1 MNPGKRCY
9 GNLETSHLIFGKN
22 GGDGVKTAGLY
33 SSFCPNHDLTAKTP
47 RFLYSH
53 CKTANQFSGR
63 PADIGRV
70 GCSAVGKKCSVRF
83 AENSLSG
90 GPISPDDGWRVGGRK
105 GAEWASERRAKLRK
119 GKSLQ
124 GLPQFP
130 LAGENPLAVPRSDA
144 IAEGVSYQV
153 FARKYRPKTFADVLG
168 QDHVVRTLR
177 NAIAKNRLAHAY
189 LFVGP
194 RGTGKT
200 STARIF
206 AKALN
211 CPGGPS
217 VDFNPDDP
225 ICVEIA
231 EGRSLDVL
239 EIDGAS
245 NNGVEQVRELRE
257 KVVYAPTHCP
267 FKIFYIDEVHMLSN
281 AAFNAL
287 LKTLEEPPAHVK
299 FIFATTEA
307 NKILPTIISRC
318 QRFDLRR
325 IPDPIIANHLL
336 HIASL
341 DGIQL
346 DSKAAYAIA
355 KGADGGMRDAQSMLD
370 QLVAFCG
377 DQIVEDDVLGMF
389 GFTPQ
394 EAVSG
399 LAYHMLA
406 RDTVGALRF
415 VHQQSEA
422 GKDLGRLLGD
432 LIQHFRTL
440 LVHQA
445 DPEAALENLSPEM
458 AADVTQQAAM
468 GTTEQMLRIV
478 DGLAEVDA
486 RMRWASNKRLHFELG
501 VIQGVESLA
510 EVSLSEVIDA
520 LDKTGTNADSGA
532 AALQARRATAPV
544 IPPRIVVERPASS
557 PPPTPA
563 QVAQPVPV
571 AAPAPVPVAAP
582 APAPVAVP
590 EPRVQASPAPA
601 PAPVAEAPVVSVAPT
616 APPVAAVAPVPAPA
630 PVPTPAPAPTPVA
643 AASEPTLELIGA
655 DTTNL
660 WAAILP
666 QVQRAKPL
674 LSHWVAVGT
683 QLSYSGGVV
692 KVGFPSSEVHSRDS
706 LLRDATRKL
715 LTDLLSEAAG
725 QKVRLELVIDESL
738 KVPAEPEFFL
748 GMPEPE
754 PSPPAKAAATPPP
767 AAKAPEPEVPAAPA
781 MVDNSFYEDPLIQQ
795 AMTIFKA
802 KLIEAN

>member
-1 MNPGKRCY
+1 M
-9 GNLETSHLIFGKN
+9 
-22 GGDGVKTAGLY
+22 
-33 SSFCPNHDLTAKTP
+33 
-47 RFLYSH
+47 
-53 CKTANQFSGR
+53 
-63 PADIGRV
+63 
-70 GCSAVGKKCSVRF
+70 
-83 AENSLSG
+83 
-90 GPISPDDGWRVGGRK
+90 
-105 GAEWASERRAKLRK
+105 
-119 GKSLQ
+119 
-124 GLPQFP
+124 
-130 LAGENPLAVPRSDA
+130 
-144 IAEGVSYQV
+144 
-153 FARKYRPKTFADVLG
+153 
-168 QDHVVRTLR
+168 RTLR
-177 NAIAKNRLAHAY
+177 NAIAQNRLAHAY

-211 CPGGPS
+211 APGGPS

-225 ICVEIA
+225 LCIEIA

-257 KVVYAPTHCP
+257 KVVYAPTHSR

-299 FIFATTEA
+299 FIFANTEA

-325 IPDPIIANHLL
+325 IPDPVIANHLL
-336 HIASL
+336 HIAQL
-341 DGIQL
+341 EGIALNQ
-346 DSKAAYAIA
+346 KAAYAIA

-377 DQIVEDDVLGMF
+377 DKIEEEDVLGMF

-422 GKDLGRLLGD
+422 GKDLGRLLAD
-432 LIQHFRTL
+432 LIQHYRTL

-458 AADVTQQAAM
+458 SADVAQQAGM

-520 LDKTGTNADSGA
+520 IERAGGGAEGA
-532 AALQARRATAPV
+532 ASALQTRRTNVPPPPPRASPGHPKAFAPAPEARPYTAPV
-544 IPPRIVVERPASS
+544 PQQPKVEPA
-557 PPPTPA
+557 
-563 QVAQPVPV
+563 PV
-571 AAPAPVPVAAP
+571 AAPAAVTAVPVPAPAPVAPVAPVAAPPLHTPVAAKPAVVREDPAPEAAPAPKPFAFAP
-582 APAPVAVP
+582 APAPVAREPALFAEP
-590 EPRVQASPAPA
+590 EMS
-601 PAPVAEAPVVSVAPT
+601 SVDM
-616 APPVAAVAPVPAPA
+616 
-630 PVPTPAPAPTPVA
+630 
-643 AASEPTLELIGA
+643 SK
-655 DTTNL
+655 L
-660 WAAILP
+660 WSTILP
-666 QVQRAKPL
+666 IVQRSRPL
-674 LSHWVAVGT
+674 LAAWVATGT
-683 QLSYSGGVV
+683 QLGFERGVV
-692 KVGFPSSEVHSRDS
+692 KVGFPTSEAHSRDS
-706 LLRDATRKL
+706 LLRDVTRKF
-715 LTDLLSEAAG
+715 LTDLLSDAAG
-725 QKVRLELVIDESL
+725 QPVKLDLVIDASL
-738 KVPAEPEFFL
+738 QAPAESEFFL
-748 GMPEPE
+748 GLQEPE
-754 PSPPAKAAATPPP
+754 SPPP
-767 AAKAPEPEVPAAPA
+767 AARAPELPVSTEAPPWTDDAALAPPAA
-781 MVDNSFYEDPLIQQ
+781 DDSFYQDPLIQK
-795 AMTIFKA
+795 AMEIFKA
-802 KLIEAN
+802 KLVSPGS